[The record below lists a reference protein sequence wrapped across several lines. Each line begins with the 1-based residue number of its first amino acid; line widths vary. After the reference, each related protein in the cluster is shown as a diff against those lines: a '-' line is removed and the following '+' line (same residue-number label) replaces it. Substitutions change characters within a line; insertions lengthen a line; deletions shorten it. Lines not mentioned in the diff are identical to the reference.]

1 MLDYTQEMNLK
12 SESGYCMP
20 FKADAINMLLGFG
33 EQKDPR
39 TGEKFNHTGIDLECK
54 NMALQAMASGVVSGI
69 FSDRKYG
76 FTQIITYGDYDVT
89 YRPLTQVFANI
100 GQQVRAGQQV
110 ATSGNWLHIEV
121 KYKDNI
127 IKPDDFLGMV
137 FGNMKNMQAV
147 EGVTTGTE
155 KPLEFATI
163 DTEVK
168 TKYDGSHGEI
178 EELMMRLLP
187 NYFGDMFKGKYKVP
201 TDTQKGLLDTFSEG
215 FSGGCFYETIP
226 SLSNPLGLG
235 RRASSIASRIMEML
249 IEDFLAYAAVTHRLF
264 LSGMSEE
271 DKKKLLTAR

>member
-1 MLDYTQEMNLK
+1 MFDYTQDMNLK

-20 FKADAINMLLGFG
+20 FKADSINLLLGFG
-33 EQKDPR
+33 EQKHPR
-39 TGEKFNHTGIDLECK
+39 TGEMFNHTGIDLECK
-54 NMALQAMASGVVSGI
+54 NMSLQAMASGVVTGI
-69 FSDRKYG
+69 MSDRKYG
-76 FTQIITYGDYDVT
+76 FSQVITYGDYDVT

-121 KYKDNI
+121 KYKDEI
-127 IKPDDFLGMV
+127 IKPDDFLAMI

-147 EGVTTGTE
+147 EGVTTATE

-163 DTEVK
+163 DTDVK
-168 TKYDGSHGEI
+168 TKYDGSHAEI

-201 TDTQKGLLDTFSEG
+201 SDRQKGLLDTFSEG
-215 FSGGCFYETIP
+215 LSGGCFYETIP

-235 RRASSIASRIMEML
+235 RRASSISSRIMEIL
-249 IEDFLAYAAVTHRLF
+249 IEDFLSYAAVFHRLF

-271 DKKKLLTAR
+271 DKKKLLMMQ